1 MIKPISRLVCLCA
14 ILCAST
20 SAFAQFN
27 GLKANPRVFNDFP
40 NSTLTIT
47 NSNTIPGNVTIDD
60 RNMINAT
67 GNGANRHDVLL
78 STDHGATA
86 FTFNPN
92 QEWVIQANLVLTDGS
107 NTPRKEAGLRI
118 NDPVTG
124 DTLLI
129 VNSDAGEI
137 VSFGGG
143 AAFHLFGNNAGGNG
157 YTPGN
162 SILLG
167 MHYRP
172 GVPTTTG
179 GTPASLE
186 YFINRGQGIETT
198 GPLAYSNLEGGPLSY
213 QVGVY
218 AQGGSAN
225 NPNDFFHAVFTNITA
240 SIVPE
245 PASLAMMSLGGV
257 ALLARRSRRRVA

>member
-1 MIKPISRLVCLCA
+1 LSLAAALCLTA
-14 ILCAST
+14 TA
-20 SAFAQFN
+20 AQAQFN
-27 GLKANPRVFNDFP
+27 GIKVNPRVFNDYP

-47 NSNTIPGNVTIDD
+47 NSNSIPGSLTIDD
-60 RNMINAT
+60 RNMTNAT
-67 GNGANRHDVLL
+67 GTGANRHDGLL
-78 STDHGATA
+78 SADHGSTA

-92 QEWVIQANLVLTDGS
+92 QEWMIQANLTLTDLNNS
-107 NTPRKEAGLRI
+107 PRKEAGIRI

-137 VSFGGG
+137 VAFGGG
-143 AAFHLFGNNAGGNG
+143 APFHLFGNNAGGNG

-162 SILLG
+162 NILLG

-172 GVPTTTG
+172 GTPTTTG
-179 GTPASLE
+179 ATPATME
-186 YFINRGQGIETT
+186 YFINRGSGVETT

-213 QVGVY
+213 NVGVY
-218 AQGGSAN
+218 AQGGSN
-225 NPNDFFHAVFTNITA
+225 NNANDFFHAVFTNITA

-245 PASLAMMSLGGV
+245 PSCLALLSLGG
-257 ALLARRSRRRVA
+257 LTMLRRRRAM

>member
-1 MIKPISRLVCLCA
+1 MRSITSRIFSLAALLCLPA
-14 ILCAST
+14 AS
-20 SAFAQFN
+20 ALAAPFN
-27 GLKANPRVFNDFP
+27 GIKVNPRVFNDYP

-60 RNMINAT
+60 RNMTNAT
-67 GNGANRHDVLL
+67 GTGANRHDALL
-78 STDHGATA
+78 SADNGATA

-92 QEWVIQANLVLTDGS
+92 QEWTISANLVLTDLNNS
-107 NTPRKEAGLRI
+107 PRKEAGLRI

-137 VSFGGG
+137 VAFGGG
-143 AAFHLFGNNAGGNG
+143 APFFLFGNNGNGNG
-157 YTPGN
+157 YTPGQ

-179 GTPASLE
+179 GTPATME
-186 YFINRGQGIETT
+186 YFINRGSGIVSS
-198 GPLAYSNLEGGPLSY
+198 GALPYSNLEGGPLAY
-213 QVGVY
+213 NVGVY

-225 NPNDFFHAVFTNITA
+225 NANDFFHAVYTDINAAI
-240 SIVPE
+240 IPE
-245 PASLAMMSLGGV
+245 PASLGLLALGGLT
-257 ALLARRSRRRVA
+257 LLARRRG